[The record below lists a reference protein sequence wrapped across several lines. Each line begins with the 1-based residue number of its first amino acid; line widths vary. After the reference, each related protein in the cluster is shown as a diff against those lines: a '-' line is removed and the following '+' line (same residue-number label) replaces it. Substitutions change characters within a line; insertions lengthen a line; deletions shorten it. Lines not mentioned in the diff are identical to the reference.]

1 MDIIGTGRDLSV
13 RGVDLGLFGMGTGR
27 DLSVRFDKLEYF
39 VIFDLLKPLK

>member
-1 MDIIGTGRDLSV
+1 MKRLYDLFWIGDLGYFMDII
-13 RGVDLGLFGMGTGR
+13 GTGR